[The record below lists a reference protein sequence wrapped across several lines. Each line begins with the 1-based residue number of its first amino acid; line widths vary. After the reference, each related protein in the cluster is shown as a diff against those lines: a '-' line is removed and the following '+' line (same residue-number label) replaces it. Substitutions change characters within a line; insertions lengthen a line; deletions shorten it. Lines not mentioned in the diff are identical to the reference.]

1 MQLLSLGMQKPTQW
15 SMDQVDWSK
24 TANGK
29 SVCDLSESCYHDDA
43 MWVMPHMSN
52 GSISSGNGNAKV
64 DGMSI
69 GGYTEMGNTR
79 MGIAV
84 DYSDF
89 DLTDDGSSSSA
100 NRYAVNLFASQK
112 VNSAVLTGSLGYT
125 HSTTNVTRQVESDGI
140 QLGDGKSNIT
150 GNAISGGLSA
160 NWAVQMGE
168 TTLVPQIG
176 VDTLNVFYS
185 GFNEHLSTDNEMF
198 GSVINKMKVHGDS
211 DRYDSVQPNVGV
223 KIAHGLTFGNT
234 EVTPA
239 LRVTYRH
246 ELMNNNNGTVAS
258 NDGTLFSVKSDTL
271 GRDIVEYEAG
281 VDVKFTPRLSAS
293 ISYTGSNQ
301 QGYQSQ
307 EGMIRVKYNF

>member
-1 MQLLSLGMQKPTQW
+1 
-15 SMDQVDWSK
+15 
-24 TANGK
+24 
-29 SVCDLSESCYHDDA
+29 
-43 MWVMPHMSN
+43 
-52 GSISSGNGNAKV
+52 
-64 DGMSI
+64 
-69 GGYTEMGNTR
+69 
-79 MGIAV
+79 
-84 DYSDF
+84 
-89 DLTDDGSSSSA
+89 
-100 NRYAVNLFASQK
+100 
-112 VNSAVLTGSLGYT
+112 
-125 HSTTNVTRQVESDGI
+125 
-140 QLGDGKSNIT
+140 
-150 GNAISGGLSA
+150 
-160 NWAVQMGE
+160 MGE